1 MKPSIRRPPAY
12 QEYASDVLANETF
25 SDMTLAERG
34 LWLTMRLQC
43 WVNDS
48 VPADPEGVARVLHLD
63 HEAVKAAWT
72 QRVMSF
78 FAEHPERGDRLTCPE
93 LDTYRADMERRRQT
107 KSEAGKKG
115 AEARYSPPS
124 SRLPSPQRGKDG
136 AAGDPDDIPF

>member
-1 MKPSIRRPPAY
+1 MKPSVRRPPAY

-43 WVNDS
+43 WVNDT
-48 VPADPEGVARVLHLD
+48 VPADPQELARVLHLE
-63 HEAVKAAWT
+63 HEAVKMALT
-72 QRVMSF
+72 PRVKSF
-78 FAEHPERGDRLTCPE
+78 FAEHADRPDRLICSE
-93 LDTYRADMERRRQT
+93 LDRYRVGMERRRQI

-115 AEARYSPPS
+115 ADARYAPS
-124 SRLPSPQRGKDG
+124 SSPSRRDG